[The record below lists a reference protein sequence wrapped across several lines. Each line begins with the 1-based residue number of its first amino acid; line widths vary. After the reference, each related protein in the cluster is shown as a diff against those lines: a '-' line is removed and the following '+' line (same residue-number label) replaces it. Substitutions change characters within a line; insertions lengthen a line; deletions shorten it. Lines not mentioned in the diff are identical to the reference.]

1 MILNHVRQ
9 QETSSEEVVAARHTV
24 KELTRIACVPA
35 ARSFITELHARLKP
49 ICGTIAD
56 FDEVGLD
63 GHSTKLDACLI
74 NDPAYDRLRV
84 ALFLPSMKVAS
95 TVAQNIFELCDRR
108 TDGARFEAV
117 GAALTRLV
125 DVEAHSSGP
134 PNNFMEHALD
144 TYLEAVKSDFLPLH
158 R

>member
-1 MILNHVRQ
+1 MKWVLMDTAQN
-9 QETSSEEVVAARHTV
+9 
-24 KELTRIACVPA
+24 
-35 ARSFITELHARLKP
+35 
-49 ICGTIAD
+49 
-56 FDEVGLD
+56 
-63 GHSTKLDACLI
+63 LDACLI
-74 NDPAYDRLRV
+74 NESAYDYLRV
-84 ALFLPSMKVAS
+84 ALFLPSMKEAS

-144 TYLEAVKSDFLPLH
+144 TYLEAVKSEKFYLSIDDLLSAAEGANENLIVTRLVGEVYEVAGVHIPS
-158 R
+158 RQDVG